1 MAYHE
6 SVLLD
11 ESVDGLNI
19 KPNGIYVDA
28 TFGGG
33 GHSRSILKKLKKG
46 QLFAFDQDAD
56 VIANIINDER
66 FVLIDQNFRFMKQFL
81 RLKGVQK
88 VDGILADLGV
98 SSHQFDT
105 ALRGFSIR
113 QDGPLDMRMNH
124 QQTLTA
130 REVVNNYDVDDLSRI
145 FKTYGELKNG
155 YSLAKQIVKTR
166 DVASINTTE
175 ELKAAISDRLPVQ
188 KRNKI
193 LAQIFQAIRIEV
205 NDELKALKDMLKQSS
220 DLLKDGGRM
229 SIISYHSLEDR
240 LVKNIIKSGNF
251 EGIIEKDFFGNQ
263 KTVFKPVNKKPI
275 VPSEQEISNNP
286 RSRSAKL
293 RIGEKM

>member
-1 MAYHE
+1 M
-6 SVLLD
+6 
-11 ESVDGLNI
+11 
-19 KPNGIYVDA
+19 
-28 TFGGG
+28 
-33 GHSRSILKKLKKG
+33 
-46 QLFAFDQDAD
+46 
-56 VIANIINDER
+56 IANIINDER